1 MNKIYKVIWNATLS
15 AWVAVS
21 ELAKGKTKSS
31 KITGSVGAVVAIVG
45 AISFSPD
52 AFAGGYSAGGGN
64 INAAC
69 SSTSTTTGQTGA
81 IAIGGGSQ
89 APCASQPY
97 ATAIGNNAQAASRG
111 SIAIG
116 SGAYANSNENTL
128 DGKGAVAIGND
139 AVAMGKNSFALGAQA
154 SVLEDNTVSFGHA
167 NGDAKYVGGVANGT
181 WTDDRFMRVANI
193 ANGYKNND
201 AVNVS
206 QIKPLATA
214 LGTTVDATTG
224 VVAPPSYTITKTDG
238 TSYAAVNTVPAALTN
253 LNSEI
258 TKAITFAGNTG
269 TSANKLGSTLN
280 ITGTG
285 STAGSYTGNNL
296 KTSVSGSTVSIQMA
310 EAPVFTGTVT
320 AGNLATGGT
329 LSVTGVSN
337 LNGGA
342 NLNSQK
348 ITNVAAGTA
357 TGDAVNFGQL
367 TTTNQNVSN
376 LTTTVTNQGTDIS
389 TLKGGF
395 NLQTNGK
402 NSGAIKAGDTV
413 DIGVATPA
421 DTNLTATKTGN
432 NVAFA
437 LSKDLNLTSVTT
449 GNTVINNA
457 GVTADKVTVGTV
469 VVDKT
474 TGINAGGKNITNVA
488 AGDISTAASTDAVN
502 GGQLFTTNQN
512 VAKNTSDIS
521 TLNTTV
527 TNQGNQ
533 ITTNTS
539 NIATNTSDIST
550 LKGGFNL
557 QTNGKNSG
565 AIKAGD
571 TVDIGVATPADTNLT
586 ATKTGNNVAFALSKD
601 LNLTSVTT
609 GNTVINTA
617 GVTADKVTVGTVVVD
632 KTTGINAGGKKIT
645 NVAAG
650 DISTAASTDAVNGG
664 QLFTTN
670 QNVSNLTTTVTNQGN
685 QITTNT
691 SNIATNTSDISTLK
705 GGFNLQT
712 NGKNSGAIKAGDTV
726 DIGVATPADTNLTA
740 TKTGNNVA
748 FALSKDLNLTSV
760 TTGNTVI
767 NTAGVTADKVTVGTV
782 VLDKTTGINAGGKKI
797 TNVAAGDISAAT
809 STDAVNGGQLFTT
822 NQNVSNLTTTVT
834 NQGNQITTNTSDIST
849 LKGGFNLQTNGKS
862 SGAIKAGDTVDIGV
876 ATPSDTNLT
885 ATKTG
890 NNVAFALS
898 KD

>member
-376 LTTTVTNQGTDIS
+376 LTTTVTNQG
-389 TLKGGF
+389 
-395 NLQTNGK
+395 
-402 NSGAIKAGDTV
+402 
-413 DIGVATPA
+413 
-421 DTNLTATKTGN
+421 
-432 NVAFA
+432 
-437 LSKDLNLTSVTT
+437 
-449 GNTVINNA
+449 
-457 GVTADKVTVGTV
+457 
-469 VVDKT
+469 
-474 TGINAGGKNITNVA
+474 
-488 AGDISTAASTDAVN
+488 
-502 GGQLFTTNQN
+502 
-512 VAKNTSDIS
+512 
-521 TLNTTV
+521 
-527 TNQGNQ
+527 NQ

-539 NIATNTSDIST
+539 NIA
-550 LKGGFNL
+550 
-557 QTNGKNSG
+557 
-565 AIKAGD
+565 
-571 TVDIGVATPADTNLT
+571 
-586 ATKTGNNVAFALSKD
+586 
-601 LNLTSVTT
+601 
-609 GNTVINTA
+609 
-617 GVTADKVTVGTVVVD
+617 
-632 KTTGINAGGKKIT
+632 
-645 NVAAG
+645 
-650 DISTAASTDAVNGG
+650 
-664 QLFTTN
+664 
-670 QNVSNLTTTVTNQGN
+670 
-685 QITTNT
+685 
-691 SNIATNTSDISTLK
+691 
-705 GGFNLQT
+705 
-712 NGKNSGAIKAGDTV
+712 
-726 DIGVATPADTNLTA
+726 
-740 TKTGNNVA
+740 
-748 FALSKDLNLTSV
+748 
-760 TTGNTVI
+760 
-767 NTAGVTADKVTVGTV
+767 
-782 VLDKTTGINAGGKKI
+782 
-797 TNVAAGDISAAT
+797 
-809 STDAVNGGQLFTT
+809 
-822 NQNVSNLTTTVT
+822 
-834 NQGNQITTNTSDIST
+834 
-849 LKGGFNLQTNGKS
+849 
-862 SGAIKAGDTVDIGV
+862 
-876 ATPSDTNLT
+876 
-885 ATKTG
+885 
-890 NNVAFALS
+890 
-898 KD
+898 

>member
-45 AISFSPD
+45 VISFSPD

-69 SSTSTTTGQTGA
+69 NSANTASGQTGA
-81 IAIGGGSQ
+81 IAIGGSAQ
-89 APCASQPY
+89 NPCASQPY
-97 ATAIGNNAQAASRG
+97 TIAIGNNAQALSQG

-116 SGAYANSNENTL
+116 SGAYANSSSSV
-128 DGKGAVAIGND
+128 DGTGAVAFGND
-139 AVAMGKNSFALGAQA
+139 AVAIGKNSFALGAQA
-154 SVLEDNTVSFGHA
+154 SVVEDNTVSFGHA
-167 NGDAKYVGGVANGT
+167 IGDDKYTSGTKAGT
-181 WTDDRFMRVANI
+181 WTTDRFMRVANI

-238 TSYAAVNTVPAALTN
+238 TSYAAVNTVPAALNN

-285 STAGSYTGNNL
+285 STTGSYTGNNL

-376 LTTTVTNQGTDIS
+376 LTTTVTNQGNQITTNTSDIS

-395 NLQTNGK
+395 NLQSNGK
-402 NSGAIKAGDTV
+402 NSGAIKAGDTI

-474 TGINAGGKNITNVA
+474 TGINAGGKKITNVA
-488 AGDISTAASTDAVN
+488 AGDISAATSTDAVN

-539 NIATNTSDIST
+539 NIATNTSNIATNTSDIST

-557 QTNGKNSG
+557 QSNGKNSG

-571 TVDIGVATPADTNLT
+571 TIDIGVATPADTNLT
-586 ATKTGNNVAFALSKD
+586 AAKTGNNVAFALSKD

-609 GNTVINTA
+609 GNTVINNA

-650 DISTAASTDAVNGG
+650 DINDWDQCGR
-664 QLFTTN
+664 
-670 QNVSNLTTTVTNQGN
+670 
-685 QITTNT
+685 
-691 SNIATNTSDISTLK
+691 
-705 GGFNLQT
+705 
-712 NGKNSGAIKAGDTV
+712 
-726 DIGVATPADTNLTA
+726 
-740 TKTGNNVA
+740 
-748 FALSKDLNLTSV
+748 
-760 TTGNTVI
+760 
-767 NTAGVTADKVTVGTV
+767 
-782 VLDKTTGINAGGKKI
+782 
-797 TNVAAGDISAAT
+797 
-809 STDAVNGGQLFTT
+809 
-822 NQNVSNLTTTVT
+822 
-834 NQGNQITTNTSDIST
+834 
-849 LKGGFNLQTNGKS
+849 
-862 SGAIKAGDTVDIGV
+862 
-876 ATPSDTNLT
+876 
-885 ATKTG
+885 
-890 NNVAFALS
+890 
-898 KD
+898 